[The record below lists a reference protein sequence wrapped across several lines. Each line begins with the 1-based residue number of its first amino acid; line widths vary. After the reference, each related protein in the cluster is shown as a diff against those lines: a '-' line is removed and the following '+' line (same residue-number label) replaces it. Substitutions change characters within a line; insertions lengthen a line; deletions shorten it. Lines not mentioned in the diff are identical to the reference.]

1 MNKNQDYSVLYQKYR
16 PTKFSEVIGQE
27 QFVKMLM
34 NAIKNKQIANAYIF
48 SGTYGIGKTTLARIF
63 AKAVNCLNSKN
74 GDACNE
80 CKNCLNI
87 INNQSLDIIE
97 IDAASNNGV
106 ENVRNIIENANYL
119 PSSLNY
125 KIYIIDEAHM
135 ITTGGW
141 NAFLKTLENKKENV
155 IFIFATTEIN
165 KIPKTILSRCQIYNL
180 NSLSIN
186 DLMQLLNNVSK
197 KEKIK
202 IAEDAKLVLCELANN
217 SARDLLSLLEQ
228 LIQINKNI
236 TLKLI
241 EETFLLS
248 NKETLFDLLDL
259 ILNLKE
265 KESLLIIKNLTMKGL
280 SIYNLSNS
288 LLDLSVELY
297 SYILFQDKET
307 IKPSNY
313 LLFKDKDFSNKKNIL
328 KNLISLLQPLIMQLK
343 NTNNQLLMFESSLIK
358 FFNENTNLFLIKN
371 DVDEETINN
380 NKNIKSSRIKQDK
393 EIIINNLQIIKEDKI
408 SNITNK
414 EIIEEKPSLINPVKD
429 SYLDSFVINE
439 SNTKNKIK
447 SSNNDDDFI
456 KEATK
461 RIEALDESWLVQ
473 EIPDISLISETEDVT
488 NKLIN
493 KKEEKKDNSL
503 SVKKNI
509 ENNHSLENELLNLH
523 ISNEM
528 FYSFATHD
536 MNTLQNKELV
546 KKYNY
551 EISNLKENESNSFS
565 FLKEGLK
572 LITKIA
578 LVNNKFMIGL
588 ADNMFNVNKFN
599 DFSNQQEFLKELF
612 QILNKEFYIRAFTKS
627 QIVQLSKNNSY
638 KFDINQYNDFI
649 NNLHELVKDNNDDD
663 IESWT
668 NSMLFKEK

>member
-1 MNKNQDYSVLYQKYR
+1 MIKNQDYSVLYQKYR

-34 NAIKNKQIANAYIF
+34 NAIKNKQVANAYIF
-48 SGTYGIGKTTLARIF
+48 SGSYGIGKTTLARIF
-63 AKAVNCLNSKN
+63 AKAVNCLNSKD

-186 DLMQLLNNVSK
+186 DLIKLLNDVIK

-248 NKETLFDLLDL
+248 NKEVLFDLLDL

-313 LLFKDKDFSNKKNIL
+313 LLFQNKDFSNKKNIL

-343 NTNNQLLMFESSLIK
+343 NSNNQLLMFESSLIK

-371 DVDEETINN
+371 EIDEEVIN

-393 EIIINNLQIIKEDKI
+393 EIIINNQQIIKEDKT
-408 SNITNK
+408 STITNK

-429 SYLDSFVINE
+429 SYLDSFIINE
-439 SNTKNKIK
+439 SNIKNKIK
-447 SSNNDDDFI
+447 SSNNDEDFI

-473 EIPDISLISETEDVT
+473 EIPDISLISKTEDVT

-493 KKEEKKDNSL
+493 NKKEKEDNSL
-503 SVKKNI
+503 PVKKNI
-509 ENNHSLENELLNLH
+509 ENNDFLENELLNLH

-536 MNTLQNKELV
+536 INALLNKELA
-546 KKYNY
+546 KKYNN
-551 EISNLKENESNSFS
+551 EINDLKENASNSFS

-588 ADNMFNVNKFN
+588 ADNMFNVDKFN

-612 QILNKEFYIRAFTKS
+612 QVLNKEFYIRAFTKS
-627 QIVQLSKNNSY
+627 QIAQLSKNNSY

-649 NNLHELVKDNNDDD
+649 NNLHELVKENDDD

>member
-1 MNKNQDYSVLYQKYR
+1 MIKNQDYSVLYQKYR

-34 NAIKNKQIANAYIF
+34 NAIKNKQVANAYIF
-48 SGTYGIGKTTLARIF
+48 SGSYGIGKTTLARIF
-63 AKAVNCLNSKN
+63 AKAVNCLNSKD

-186 DLMQLLNNVSK
+186 DLIKLLNDVIK

-248 NKETLFDLLDL
+248 NKEVLFDLLDL

-313 LLFKDKDFSNKKNIL
+313 LLFQNKDFSNKKNIL

-343 NTNNQLLMFESSLIK
+343 NSNNQLLMFESSLIK

-371 DVDEETINN
+371 EIDEEVIN

-393 EIIINNLQIIKEDKI
+393 EIIINNQQIIKEDKT
-408 SNITNK
+408 STITNK

-429 SYLDSFVINE
+429 SYLDSFIINE

-447 SSNNDDDFI
+447 SSNNDEDFI

-473 EIPDISLISETEDVT
+473 EIPDISLISKTEDVT

-493 KKEEKKDNSL
+493 NKKEKEDNSL
-503 SVKKNI
+503 PVKKNI
-509 ENNHSLENELLNLH
+509 ENNDFLENELLNLH

-536 MNTLQNKELV
+536 INALLNKELA
-546 KKYNY
+546 KKYNN
-551 EISNLKENESNSFS
+551 EINDLKENASNSFS

-588 ADNMFNVNKFN
+588 ADNMFNVDKFN

-612 QILNKEFYIRAFTKS
+612 QVLNKEFYIRAFTKS
-627 QIVQLSKNNSY
+627 QIAQLSKNNSY

-649 NNLHELVKDNNDDD
+649 NNLHELVKENDDD

>member
-1 MNKNQDYSVLYQKYR
+1 
-16 PTKFSEVIGQE
+16 
-27 QFVKMLM
+27 
-34 NAIKNKQIANAYIF
+34 
-48 SGTYGIGKTTLARIF
+48 
-63 AKAVNCLNSKN
+63 
-74 GDACNE
+74 
-80 CKNCLNI
+80 
-87 INNQSLDIIE
+87 
-97 IDAASNNGV
+97 
-106 ENVRNIIENANYL
+106 
-119 PSSLNY
+119 
-125 KIYIIDEAHM
+125 
-135 ITTGGW
+135 
-141 NAFLKTLENKKENV
+141 
-155 IFIFATTEIN
+155 
-165 KIPKTILSRCQIYNL
+165 
-180 NSLSIN
+180 
-186 DLMQLLNNVSK
+186 
-197 KEKIK
+197 
-202 IAEDAKLVLCELANN
+202 
-217 SARDLLSLLEQ
+217 SLLEQ

-248 NKETLFDLLDL
+248 NKKALFDLLDL

-297 SYILFQDKET
+297 SYILFQDKEI

-313 LLFKDKDFSNKKNIL
+313 LLFQDKDFSNKKNIL

-343 NTNNQLLMFESSLIK
+343 NSNNQLLMFESSLIK

-371 DVDEETINN
+371 EVDEKTINN
-380 NKNIKSSRIKQDK
+380 NKNIKSSKVKQDK
-393 EIIINNLQIIKEDKI
+393 EVIINNQQTVKEDKTSI
-408 SNITNK
+408 ITNK
-414 EIIEEKPSLINPVKD
+414 EIIEEKPSLTNPVKD
-429 SYLDSFVINE
+429 SYLDSFIINE

-447 SSNNDDDFI
+447 SSNNNEDFI

-473 EIPDISLISETEDVT
+473 QVPDISLISETEDVT

-493 KKEEKKDNSL
+493 NKKEK
-503 SVKKNI
+503 
-509 ENNHSLENELLNLH
+509 ENNPLPLKETVENNDSLENELLNLH

-536 MNTLQNKELV
+536 INALLNKELA
-546 KKYNY
+546 KKYNN
-551 EISNLKENESNSFS
+551 EINDLKENASNSFS

-588 ADNMFNVNKFN
+588 ADNMFNVDKFN

-612 QILNKEFYIRAFTKS
+612 QVLNKEFYIRAFTKS
-627 QIVQLSKNNSY
+627 QIAQLSKNNSY

-649 NNLHELVKDNNDDD
+649 NNLHELVKENDD

>member
-1 MNKNQDYSVLYQKYR
+1 MIKNQDYSVLYQKYR

-34 NAIKNKQIANAYIF
+34 NAIKNKQVANAYIF
-48 SGTYGIGKTTLARIF
+48 SGSYGIGKTTLARIF
-63 AKAVNCLNSKN
+63 AKAVNCLNSKD

-186 DLMQLLNNVSK
+186 DLIKLLNDVIK

-248 NKETLFDLLDL
+248 NKEVLFDLLDL

-313 LLFKDKDFSNKKNIL
+313 LLFQNKDFSNKKNIL

-343 NTNNQLLMFESSLIK
+343 NSNNQLLMFESSLIK

-371 DVDEETINN
+371 EIDEEVIN

-393 EIIINNLQIIKEDKI
+393 EIIINNQQIIKEDKT
-408 SNITNK
+408 STITNK
-414 EIIEEKPSLINPVKD
+414 EIIEEKSSLINPVKD
-429 SYLDSFVINE
+429 SYLDSFIINE
-439 SNTKNKIK
+439 SNIKNKIK
-447 SSNNDDDFI
+447 SSNNDEDFI

-473 EIPDISLISETEDVT
+473 EIPDISLISKTEDVT

-493 KKEEKKDNSL
+493 NKKEKEDNSL
-503 SVKKNI
+503 PVKKNI
-509 ENNHSLENELLNLH
+509 ENNDFLENELLNLH

-536 MNTLQNKELV
+536 INALLNKELA
-546 KKYNY
+546 KKYNN
-551 EISNLKENESNSFS
+551 EINDLKENASNSFS

-588 ADNMFNVNKFN
+588 ADNMFNVDKFN

-612 QILNKEFYIRAFTKS
+612 QVLNKEFYIRAFTKS
-627 QIVQLSKNNSY
+627 QIAQLSKNNSY

-649 NNLHELVKDNNDDD
+649 NNLHELVKENDDD